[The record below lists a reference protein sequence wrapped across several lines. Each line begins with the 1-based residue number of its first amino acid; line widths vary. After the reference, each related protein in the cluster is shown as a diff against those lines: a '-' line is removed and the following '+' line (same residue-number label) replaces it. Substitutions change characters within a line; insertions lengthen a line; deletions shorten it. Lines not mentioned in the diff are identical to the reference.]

1 MVPARQVIR
10 ILSEFSFT
18 TYITNRL
25 PLRGLYFFWSVL
37 PRFAVS
43 ADGFIACLSAD
54 FAYWTS
60 EVFFMELRHLQSF
73 IVVAEELSFTRAAA
87 RLHLTQP
94 PLSRQIQALETL
106 LGVRL
111 LARGRSSQVT
121 LTDAGRSFLADA
133 RRLLTAGDEAR
144 EHARKAAHG
153 QQGKLVLANVAALS
167 QGVVSPL
174 LQAFRAQ
181 YPLVEIFLVE
191 LAPADRTAALREGRI
206 HLGIYPEG
214 CLPQDPQFESQGLY
228 ACPMVAVLPPGHPQ
242 ANPAEAHVEMDIHA
256 LAGDTVLVPPPEA
269 APGYLERVDRA
280 CAAAKFTPAALHPVG
295 GVPNLLGMVS
305 AGYGVAILPEVL
317 VGASVP
323 AGQMRR
329 LRAPVP
335 PFRLSLIWSGAATS
349 QALKNFREVATAFAL
364 QATRTPVR
372 PAGNPSSVGSAGG
385 GRPVVRRSRLAQGHD
400 AGRPRRVRE
409 PASA

>member
-1 MVPARQVIR
+1 M
-10 ILSEFSFT
+10 
-18 TYITNRL
+18 
-25 PLRGLYFFWSVL
+25 
-37 PRFAVS
+37 
-43 ADGFIACLSAD
+43 
-54 FAYWTS
+54 
-60 EVFFMELRHLQSF
+60 
-73 IVVAEELSFTRAAA
+73 AEELSFTRAAA

-94 PLSRQIQALETL
+94 PLSRQIQALETV

-111 LARGRSSQVT
+111 LERGRSSQVT

-144 EHARKAAHG
+144 EHAQDAAHG
-153 QQGKLVLANVAALS
+153 QQGRLILANVAALS

-181 YPLVEIFLVE
+181 YPRVEIFLVE
-191 LAPADRTAALREGRI
+191 LEPADRTAALREGRI

-214 CLPQDPQFESQGLY
+214 CLPQDPQFESQPLY
-228 ACPMVAVLPPGHPQ
+228 ACPMVAVLPPGHPR
-242 ANPAEAHVEMDIHA
+242 ANPTEAHVEMDIHA
-256 LAGDTVLVPPPEA
+256 LAGDTVLVSPREVT
-269 APGYLERVDRA
+269 PGYLERLDRA
-280 CAAAKFTPAALHPVG
+280 CAAADFTPAALHPVA

-323 AGQMRR
+323 AGRMRR

-335 PFRLSLIWSGAATS
+335 PFRLSLIWSGTATS
-349 QALKNFREVATAFAL
+349 QVLENFRKVAATFAL
-364 QATRTPVR
+364 QATRTPAR
-372 PAGNPSSVGSAGG
+372 PAENTLGVGSAGG
-385 GRPVVRRSRLAQGHD
+385 DQPAVRRACLAQGHG
-400 AGRPRRVRE
+400 AGHPRRVRE